1 MNMMAKKIMNFMSFM
16 LLLTALLLPGTAMV
30 YGEPIYVY
38 ERITLDTFDYARYAS
53 DNPDLSSAFGQN
65 RNLLFQHYQ
74 NNGKQ
79 EGRLAHTIP
88 YKPSRLAVFELK
100 RDESYYFDADR
111 YASDYPDLLAA
122 FGHDKKTLWN
132 HYKKY
137 GFYEGRKAYG
147 TSDSVEA
154 KQKVFDVAESIT
166 NDSMTEREK
175 IKAVHD
181 WIINHTRYDIV
192 NYENNTIPEDSYN
205 ITGVMLKGVAVCS
218 GYARTFDY
226 FMFVL
231 GIEHEHVTGLV
242 DSPKGGRGGHAWNRV
257 LLDNTWYYIDCT
269 WDDERLWDG
278 GERISYEYFLLS
290 YDVMSQDHTA
300 QKFFKTY

>member
-1 MNMMAKKIMNFMSFM
+1 MKKGMKMITLM
-16 LLLTALLLPGTAMV
+16 LLTSALLFPGAV
-30 YGEPIYVY
+30 AYAEPNYAY
-38 ERITLDTFDYARYAS
+38 ERITAENFDADRYAS
-53 DNPDLSSAFGQN
+53 DNPDLLAAFGRN
-65 RNLLFQHYQ
+65 RNLLFQHYR

-79 EGRLAHTIP
+79 EGRLAHALP

-122 FGHDKKTLWN
+122 FGRNKKALWN
-132 HYKKY
+132 HYKNY

-154 KQKVFDVAESIT
+154 KRKVFDVAESIT

-181 WIINHTRYDIV
+181 WIINHTSYDRE
-192 NYENNTIPEDSYN
+192 NYYSNSIPEDSYN

-218 GYARTFDY
+218 GYAKTFDY
-226 FMFVL
+226 FMYVL

-269 WDDERLWDG
+269 WDDEPLWGG
-278 GERISYEYFLLS
+278 GERLRYKYYLISYDE
-290 YDVMSQDHTA
+290 MAKDHEG
-300 QKFFKTY
+300 KEFYKTY

>member
-1 MNMMAKKIMNFMSFM
+1 M
-16 LLLTALLLPGTAMV
+16 
-30 YGEPIYVY
+30 
-38 ERITLDTFDYARYAS
+38 
-53 DNPDLSSAFGQN
+53 
-65 RNLLFQHYQ
+65 
-74 NNGKQ
+74 
-79 EGRLAHTIP
+79 
-88 YKPSRLAVFELK
+88 
-100 RDESYYFDADR
+100 
-111 YASDYPDLLAA
+111 AA
-122 FGHDKKTLWN
+122 FGHNKKALWN

-154 KQKVFDVAESIT
+154 KRKVFDVAESIT

-218 GYARTFDY
+218 GYARTF
-226 FMFVL
+226 
-231 GIEHEHVTGLV
+231 
-242 DSPKGGRGGHAWNRV
+242 
-257 LLDNTWYYIDCT
+257 
-269 WDDERLWDG
+269 ERLWNG

-300 QKFFKTY
+300 QEFFKTY

>member
-1 MNMMAKKIMNFMSFM
+1 MKKGMKMITLM
-16 LLLTALLLPGTAMV
+16 LLTSALLFPGAV
-30 YGEPIYVY
+30 AYAEPNYAY
-38 ERITLDTFDYARYAS
+38 ERITAENFDADRYAS
-53 DNPDLSSAFGQN
+53 DNPDLLAAFGRN
-65 RNLLFQHYQ
+65 RNLLFQHYR

-79 EGRLAHTIP
+79 EGRLAHALP

-122 FGHDKKTLWN
+122 FGRNKKALWN

-154 KQKVFDVAESIT
+154 KRKVFDVAEAIT
-166 NDSMTEREK
+166 NDGMTEREK

-181 WIINHTRYDIV
+181 WIINHTSYDNV

-226 FMFVL
+226 FMYVL

-257 LLDNTWYYIDCT
+257 LLDNT
-269 WDDERLWDG
+269 
-278 GERISYEYFLLS
+278 
-290 YDVMSQDHTA
+290 
-300 QKFFKTY
+300 

>member
-1 MNMMAKKIMNFMSFM
+1 MKKGMKMITLM
-16 LLLTALLLPGTAMV
+16 LLTSALLFPGAV
-30 YGEPIYVY
+30 AYAEPNYAY
-38 ERITLDTFDYARYAS
+38 ERITAENFDADRYAS
-53 DNPDLSSAFGQN
+53 DNPDLLAAFGRN
-65 RNLLFQHYQ
+65 RNLLFQHYR

-79 EGRLAHTIP
+79 EGRLAHALP

-122 FGHDKKTLWN
+122 FGRNKKALWN

-154 KQKVFDVAESIT
+154 KRKVFDVAEAIT
-166 NDSMTEREK
+166 NDGMTEREK

-181 WIINHTRYDIV
+181 WIINHTSYDNV

-226 FMFVL
+226 FMYVL
-231 GIEHEHVTGLV
+231 GIEHEHVTGRV

-257 LLDNTWYYIDCT
+257 LLDNSWYYIDCT
-269 WDDERLWDG
+269 WDDEPLFGG
-278 GERISYEYFLLS
+278 GERLRYKYYLISYEE
-290 YDVMSQDHTA
+290 MAKDHEA
-300 QKFFKTY
+300 KEFYKTY